1 MSIWLR
7 RAYEA
12 PSRNDGYRVLVDRI
26 WPRGVTK
33 VELEL
38 DDWIRDIAPTT
49 ALRNWFDHDPQ
60 KWAAFQRRYG
70 KELQGKDPRIIQG
83 LVDRARRGRVTLVYG
98 AHDTEHNQAVA
109 LRSFLLKKVGPARP
123 TRKPDVRSTQAGSR

>member
-7 RAYEA
+7 RAYDA
-12 PSRNDGYRVLVDRI
+12 PSRNDGHRVLVDRI

-33 VELEL
+33 VELKL
-38 DDWIRDIAPTT
+38 DEWIRDIAPST

-60 KWAAFQRRYG
+60 KWVAFQQRYG
-70 KELQGKDPRIIQG
+70 KELQGKDPRIIQA

-109 LRSFLLKKVGPARP
+109 LRNFLLKQIGSARP
-123 TRKPDVRSTQAGSR
+123 RRKSNVRRAQAGSR